1 MKPGPGGQVA
11 GTQAGTNRAYPDSN
25 LLSVDMHT
33 EPSGFVPVVPLALR
47 LAAFVFVHK

>member
-1 MKPGPGGQVA
+1 MKPVPGGHVA
-11 GTQAGTNRAYPDSN
+11 GTQAGTKRAYRDSN

-33 EPSGFVPVVPLALR
+33 EPSRFVTVDRLALR